1 MKFECPVCKAELVHK
16 RIDDGFDTHRIH
28 RNGKVE
34 FITSKSNGCEDVY
47 CSKNADHKI
56 PAKLAAAVIDLM

>member
-28 RNGKVE
+28 KDGTTE
-34 FITSKSNGCEDVY
+34 FIASHSNGCDEVY
-47 CSKNADHKI
+47 CSINADHKI
-56 PAKLAAAVIDLM
+56 PDKLAEAVMELL